1 MRVQHLVA
9 IALSLSAV
17 SPANAQVPSN
27 MSGNLLFRL
36 AYVPAG
42 SESFHIEQLLDGG
55 YRITGD
61 VDLRVQDIQIEQHL
75 DVETDER
82 LAFREARVEAIL
94 NHDTTIYVLRR
105 EGENGVQT
113 ATRGDSTSTSTSET
127 PPTSILLSNNVIHH
141 IVLYTWLYDGA
152 LGERQEFV
160 AFPRVPVSVV
170 LEAEGTVSK
179 DDESL
184 AFRRYFLN
192 VANRLGIYV
201 WLAEDGFP
209 LRVFVPLQG
218 FEALSEEHE
227 SWSSL
232 LVIGTDAPEPG
243 GSSRGDYHEED
254 VRFESDTIL
263 LAGTLTIPK
272 GEGPF
277 PAVVTI
283 SGSGGQDRDEN
294 TPGPG
299 GLKLGI
305 FRVIADTL
313 TGRGIAVLRYD
324 DRGVAESGGDL
335 ATAGL
340 SDLVAD
346 VEAAVDYLRSRPE
359 VDKARVALVGHSEG
373 GIIAPIVAA
382 EDPTIAAIV
391 LMAGTA
397 SPLDSV
403 IVEQTVSSTREAGGD
418 SIEVAEARAGMEE
431 LAAAMREGR
440 DIDELDIP
448 DPLKQLGQSK
458 WLREHIEHDP
468 VATLQRVEVPVLIVN
483 GGHDVQV
490 GPEHAYRL
498 GAGLEAVDHTDYEV
512 KIYPELNHLFVISR
526 GEGIAEYAD
535 PNAKVDPIFLA
546 DLADWL
552 TAHLAVR

>member
-1 MRVQHLVA
+1 MRIKFLAAITLAVA
-9 IALSLSAV
+9 AV
-17 SPANAQVPSN
+17 SPASAQVPAK
-27 MSGNLLFRL
+27 MGGNLLFRL
-36 AYVPAG
+36 AYAPAG
-42 SESFHIEQLLDGG
+42 SETFLIERTPDGG
-55 YRITGD
+55 YRLTGQ
-61 VDLRVQDIQIEQHL
+61 VDLRVQDIQIQQHL
-75 DVETDER
+75 DVTTDER
-82 LAFREARVEAIL
+82 LAFQEARVEAIA
-94 NHDTTIYVLRR
+94 NQDTTVYVLRR

-113 ATRGDSTSTSTSET
+113 ATRGDSSSTSTNET
-127 PPTSILLSNNVIHH
+127 PPTSILLTNNVIHH
-141 IVLYTWLYDGA
+141 IVLYAWLYDGE
-152 LGERQEFV
+152 LGEKQEFV

-170 LEAEGTVSK
+170 LEAEGTVAK
-179 DDESL
+179 GDELL

-227 SWSSL
+227 AWSEL
-232 LVIGTDAPEPG
+232 LVIGTTAPSP
-243 GSSRGDYHEED
+243 SSSIRGDYDEED

-263 LAGTLTIPK
+263 LAGTLTIPR

-346 VEAAVDYLRSRPE
+346 VEAAVDYVRSRPE
-359 VDKARVALVGHSEG
+359 VDKSRVALVGHSEG

-397 SPLDSV
+397 TPLDSV
-403 IVEQTVSSTREAGGD
+403 IVQQTVDGTRDAGGD
-418 SIEVAEARAGMEE
+418 SIEVAEARAGMET

-440 DIDELDIP
+440 DIEALDIP
-448 DPLKQLGQSK
+448 DQLKRLGQSK
-458 WLREHIEHDP
+458 WLKEHIEHDP
-468 VATLQRVEVPVLIVN
+468 IATLQRVTVPVLIAN
-483 GGHDVQV
+483 GGLDVQV
-490 GPEHAYRL
+490 GPEHAHRL
-498 GAGLEAVDHTDYEV
+498 GAGLEAVGHTDYEV
-512 KIYPELNHLFVISR
+512 RIYPDLNHLFVVSR

-535 PNAKVDPIFLA
+535 PNIRVDTLFLA
-546 DLADWL
+546 ELTDWL
-552 TAHLAVR
+552 TAHLVER

>member
-1 MRVQHLVA
+1 MRYQHLLA
-9 IALSLSAV
+9 IALTLIVV
-17 SPANAQVPSN
+17 SPARAQVPSN

-36 AYVPAG
+36 AYAPVG
-42 SESFHIEQLLDGG
+42 SESFQIQQLLEGG
-55 YRITGD
+55 YRLTGD

-82 LAFREARVEAIL
+82 LAFQNARVEAIL
-94 NHDTTIYVLRR
+94 NQDTTTYVLWR

-113 ATRGDSTSTSTSET
+113 ATHGDSTTTSTNET
-127 PPTSILLSNNVIHH
+127 PPNSILLSNNVIHH
-141 IVLYTWLYDGA
+141 IVLYAWLHDGGV
-152 LGERQEFV
+152 GEKREFV

-170 LEAEGTVSK
+170 LEAEGSVTK

-192 VANRLGIYV
+192 VANRMGAYV

-218 FEALSEEHE
+218 FEALSEEHA
-227 SWSSL
+227 SWSEL
-232 LVIGTDAPEPG
+232 LVIGTTMPE
-243 GSSRGDYHEED
+243 SRENSGGDYQGED
-254 VRFESDTIL
+254 VRFESDTIT
-263 LAGTLTIPK
+263 LAGTLTLPAGK
-272 GEGPF
+272 GPF

-324 DRGVAESGGDL
+324 DRGIAESGGNL

-340 SDLVAD
+340 SDLVKD

-359 VDKARVALVGHSEG
+359 VDRTRVGLVGHSEG

-403 IVEQTVSSTREAGGD
+403 SVEQIVSYTRETGGD
-418 SIEVAEARAGMEE
+418 STEVAEARAGMET
-431 LAAAMREGR
+431 LAAAIREGR
-440 DIDELDIP
+440 DIQDLDIP
-448 DPLKQLGQSK
+448 DQLKQLGESK

-468 VATLQRVEVPVLIVN
+468 VAKLQQVEVPVLIVN
-483 GGHDVQV
+483 GGQDVQV
-490 GPEHAYRL
+490 APEHAYRL
-498 GAGLEAVDHTDYEV
+498 GAGLEAVGHSDFEV
-512 KIYPELNHLFVISR
+512 KIYPELNHLFVVSR

-535 PNAKVDPIFLA
+535 PNAKVDGVFLV

-552 TAHLAVR
+552 AVRLDAR

>member
-1 MRVQHLVA
+1 MKIQLLVA
-9 IALSLSAV
+9 TTLSVFAV
-17 SPANAQVPSN
+17 SPAGAQVPSN

-36 AYVPAG
+36 AYAPAG
-42 SESFHIEQLLDGG
+42 SESFHIERLLDGG
-55 YRITGD
+55 YRLTGD
-61 VDLRVQDIQIEQHL
+61 VDLRVQDIQIKQHL

-82 LAFREARVEAIL
+82 LAFQEARVEAIV
-94 NHDTTIYVLRR
+94 NQDTTVYVLRR
-105 EGENGVQT
+105 EGESGVQT
-113 ATRGDSTSTSTSET
+113 ATRGDSISTSTNET
-127 PPTSILLSNNVIHH
+127 PPNSVLLSNNVIHH
-141 IVLYTWLYDGA
+141 IVLYAWLYDGE
-152 LGERQEFV
+152 LGEKQEFV

-170 LEAEGTVSK
+170 LQAEGTVRR

-192 VANRLGIYV
+192 IANRLGVYV

-227 SWSSL
+227 SWSEL
-232 LVIGTDAPEPG
+232 LVIGTDAPEPS
-243 GSSRGDYHEED
+243 GSFRGDYDEED

-277 PAVVTI
+277 PGVVTI

-313 TGRGIAVLRYD
+313 TGRGVAVLRYD

-335 ATAGL
+335 STAGL

-359 VDKARVALVGHSEG
+359 VDKSRIALVGHSEG

-382 EDPTIAAIV
+382 EDPSIAAIV

-403 IVEQTVSSTREAGGD
+403 IVQQTVDATRDAGGD
-418 SIEVAEARAGMEE
+418 SIEVAEARAGMER

-440 DIDELDIP
+440 DIEQLDIP
-448 DPLKQLGQSK
+448 DQLKQLGQSK

-468 VATLQRVEVPVLIVN
+468 VATLQRVEVPVFIAN
-483 GGHDVQV
+483 GGLDVQV
-490 GPEHAYRL
+490 GPEHARRL
-498 GAGLEAVDHTDYEV
+498 GAGLEEVGHTDYTL
-512 KIYPELNHLFVISR
+512 KIYPELNHLFVVSR

-535 PNAKVDPIFLA
+535 PNVRVDTLFLA
-546 DLADWL
+546 DMTDWL
-552 TAHLAVR
+552 TAHLAEH

>member
-1 MRVQHLVA
+1 MRTQNLLALAFVLFVTS
-9 IALSLSAV
+9 IAE
-17 SPANAQVPSN
+17 AQIPSN
-27 MSGNLLFRL
+27 MEGRLLFRL
-36 AYVPAG
+36 AYAPAG
-42 SESFHIEQLLDGG
+42 SESFHIAQLPDGG
-55 YRITGD
+55 YRIRGD

-75 DVETDER
+75 DVQTDGR
-82 LAFREARVEAIL
+82 LAFREARVEAIV
-94 NHDTTIYVLRR
+94 NRDTTIYVLRR
-105 EGENGVQT
+105 EGESGVQT
-113 ATRGDSTSTSTSET
+113 ATRGDSTWTETHET
-127 PPTSILLSNNVIHH
+127 PSYSVLLTNNVLHH
-141 IVLYTWLYDGA
+141 IVLYAWLHDGVV
-152 LGERQEFV
+152 GEKQEFV

-170 LEAEGTVSK
+170 LEAEGIVRK
-179 DDESL
+179 DGESL

-209 LRVFVPLQG
+209 LRVFVPFQG
-218 FEALSEEHE
+218 FEALSEQHE
-227 SWSSL
+227 SWSEL
-232 LVIGTDAPEPG
+232 LVIGTKVPDSGE
-243 GSSRGDYHEED
+243 SSRGDYEEED

-263 LAGTLTIPK
+263 LAGTLTIPRGK
-272 GEGPF
+272 GPF

-313 TGRGIAVLRYD
+313 TRRGVAVLRYD
-324 DRGVAESGGDL
+324 DRGVAESSGNL

-346 VEAAVDYLRSRPE
+346 VEAAVNYLRSRTE
-359 VDKARVALVGHSEG
+359 VDGDRVALVGHSEG
-373 GIIAPIVAA
+373 GTIAPIVAA
-382 EDPTIAAIV
+382 EDSKIAAIV

-397 SPLDSV
+397 APIDSV
-403 IVEQTVSSTREAGGD
+403 IVQQTVNATREAGGD
-418 SIEVAEARAGMEE
+418 SVEIAEARAGMEK
-431 LAAAMREGR
+431 LAAAIREGR
-440 DIDELDIP
+440 DVEQLDIP
-448 DPLKQLGQSK
+448 DQLKRLGQSK
-458 WLREHIEHDP
+458 WLREHIDHDP

-483 GGHDVQV
+483 GGLDVQV

-498 GAGLEAVDHTDYEV
+498 GAALEAVGHTDYEV
-512 KIYPELNHLFVISR
+512 KVYPALNHLFVESR

-535 PNAKVDPIFLA
+535 PDAKVDTEFLA

-552 TAHLAVR
+552 STRLDVR

>member
-1 MRVQHLVA
+1 MRAQHLVA
-9 IALSLSAV
+9 LALSLSAV

-36 AYVPAG
+36 AYMPAG
-42 SESFHIEQLLDGG
+42 SESFHIEKLLDGG
-55 YRITGD
+55 YRLTGD
-61 VDLRVQDIQIEQHL
+61 VDLRVQDIQIAQHL

-82 LAFREARVEAIL
+82 LAFREARVEAIV
-94 NHDTTIYVLRR
+94 NQDTTIYVLRR

-113 ATRGDSTSTSTSET
+113 ATRGDSSTTSTSET

-152 LGERQEFV
+152 LGEKQEFV

-192 VANRLGIYV
+192 VANRLGVYV

-227 SWSSL
+227 SWSEL

-243 GSSRGDYHEED
+243 GNPRGDYDEED

-359 VDKARVALVGHSEG
+359 VDQARVALVGHSEG

-397 SPLDSV
+397 TPLDSV

-418 SIEVAEARAGMEE
+418 SIEVAEARAGMEK

-440 DIDELDIP
+440 DIEELDIP
-448 DPLKQLGQSK
+448 DQLKQLGQSK

-483 GGHDVQV
+483 GGLDVQV

-498 GAGLEAVDHTDYEV
+498 GAGLEAVGHTDYEV
-512 KIYPELNHLFVISR
+512 RIYPELNHLFVVSR

-546 DLADWL
+546 GLADWL

>member
-1 MRVQHLVA
+1 
-9 IALSLSAV
+9 
-17 SPANAQVPSN
+17 

-36 AYVPAG
+36 AYAPAG
-42 SESFHIEQLLDGG
+42 SERFHIEQLPDGG
-55 YRITGD
+55 YRLTGD
-61 VDLRVQDIQIEQHL
+61 IDLRVQDIQIAQHL

-82 LAFREARVEAIL
+82 LAFREARVEAIV

-113 ATRGDSTSTSTSET
+113 ATRGDSTSTSTTET
-127 PPTSILLSNNVIHH
+127 PPTSVLLSNNVIHH
-141 IVLYTWLYDGA
+141 IVLYTWLYDGE
-152 LGERQEFV
+152 LGGKQEFV

-179 DDESL
+179 NDESL
-184 AFRRYFLN
+184 AFRRYFMN

-227 SWSSL
+227 SWSEL
-232 LVIGTDAPEPG
+232 LVIGTDAPEPS
-243 GSSRGDYHEED
+243 GSARGDYYEED

-277 PAVVTI
+277 PAAVTI

-299 GLKLGI
+299 GLKLGM

-313 TGRGIAVLRYD
+313 AGRGIAVLRYD

-346 VEAAVDYLRSRPE
+346 VEAAVDYVRSRPE
-359 VDKARVALVGHSEG
+359 VDKTRVALVGHSEG

-403 IVEQTVSSTREAGGD
+403 IVQQTVDGTRDAGGD

-431 LAAAMREGR
+431 LAAAIREGR
-440 DIDELDIP
+440 DIEELDIP

-458 WLREHIEHDP
+458 WLKEHIEHDP
-468 VATLQRVEVPVLIVN
+468 VATLQRVEVPVLIAN
-483 GGHDVQV
+483 GGLDVQV

-498 GAGLEAVDHTDYEV
+498 GAGLEAVGHTDYEV
-512 KIYPELNHLFVISR
+512 KIYPELNHLFVVSR

-535 PNAKVDPIFLA
+535 PNARVDTVFLA

-552 TAHLAVR
+552 TAHVVVH